1 MKTIAEQW
9 EGFYRATYPLGTVPD
24 QLRQVK
30 QAFFAGAFVA
40 IQSAVSVAPLP
51 DDEAVA
57 QLGKLLD
64 ECTKACEQFA
74 LLSASKKGRN

>member
-1 MKTIAEQW
+1 MKSIDQQW
-9 EGFYRATYPLGTVPD
+9 EEFYRATYPLGTVPD
-24 QLRQVK
+24 QIRQVK

-64 ECTKACEQFA
+64 ECEKACGQFA
-74 LLSASKKGRN
+74 ALSASRKGRN